1 MHSSDQTII
10 ETMNRD
16 PENGFR
22 LLMTKYQS
30 PVYWHVRRMVV
41 SHANA
46 QDITQETFIR
56 VYRSFSSFQSKSS
69 LKTWIF
75 RIAINE
81 TLRFLD
87 KVKGENVSLDD
98 PEVFFNTFSDEY
110 IDYTETENIIFQKAV
125 LSVPTKQRAVFNLRY
140 YDEMEYDDI
149 ANAMNCTVSTAKTNY
164 HYAKEKIKNYLKEN
178 SLLG

>member
-1 MHSSDQTII
+1 M
-10 ETMNRD
+10 
-16 PENGFR
+16 
-22 LLMTKYQS
+22 
-30 PVYWHVRRMVV
+30 
-41 SHANA
+41 
-46 QDITQETFIR
+46 
-56 VYRSFSSFQSKSS
+56 
-69 LKTWIF
+69 
-75 RIAINE
+75 
-81 TLRFLD
+81 
-87 KVKGENVSLDD
+87 SLDD
-98 PEVFFNTFSDEY
+98 PEIFFNTFSDEY